1 MPAYIPP
8 SMRNNPQKIPKTP
21 KKLTIDSVPVYT
33 VTKTIGECIEE
44 YRLENIGKADMAWNE

>member
-1 MPAYIPP
+1 
-8 SMRNNPQKIPKTP
+8 MRNNPQKIPKTP